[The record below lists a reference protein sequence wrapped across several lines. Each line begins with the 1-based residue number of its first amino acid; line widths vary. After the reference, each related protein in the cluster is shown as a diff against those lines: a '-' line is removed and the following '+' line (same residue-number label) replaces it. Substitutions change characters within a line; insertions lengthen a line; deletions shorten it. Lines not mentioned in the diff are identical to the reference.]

1 MDPMEPNYTMRAE
14 LEDRLQYLKKCGAPF
29 VKQKIVDLEKMLEIA
44 DLQKKLKHQRFVSSH
59 LPNSVYIRECVQ
71 KSEAQLAAAV
81 DLHLVPAPAVVP
93 APGRDPALEAAEVP
107 DLVEDV

>member
-44 DLQKKLKHQRFVSSH
+44 DLQKKLKRQRFVSSH
-59 LPNSVYIRECVQ
+59 LPSSKHIQECVQ
-71 KSEAQLAAAV
+71 NTEAQLAAAV
-81 DLHLVPAPAVVP
+81 DLHLRRLWYPPPATTPP
-93 APGRDPALEAAEVP
+93 WKLPHSPPRLRMCRR
-107 DLVEDV
+107 